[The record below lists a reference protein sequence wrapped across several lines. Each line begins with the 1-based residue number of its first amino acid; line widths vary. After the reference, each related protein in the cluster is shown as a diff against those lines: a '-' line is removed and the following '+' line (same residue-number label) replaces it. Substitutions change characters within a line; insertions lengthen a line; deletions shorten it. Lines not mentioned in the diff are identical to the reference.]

1 MANDETYVDVDAERV
16 LLPKLVQIISHGQEI
31 FGHQERFRLEFDISG
46 GVHRWNLGIDV
57 NVGARWRRL
66 YVTMSTT
73 PGGNTQCI

>member
-46 GVHRWNLGIDV
+46 GVQRWNLDIDSS
-57 NVGARWRRL
+57 
-66 YVTMSTT
+66 M
-73 PGGNTQCI
+73 